1 MIKTEK
7 RSKVQ
12 PIRTESTETEIAL
25 IKRDIEVIRDNHLH
39 HLKED
44 VERVERKVDR
54 IDTRLWMI
62 AGIIIAATVGPLI
75 GKLFL

>member
-7 RSKVQ
+7 RSRVQ
-12 PIRTESTETEIAL
+12 SIRTESTETEIAL

>member
-7 RSKVQ
+7 RSRVQ
-12 PIRTESTETEIAL
+12 SIRTESTETEIAL

-75 GKLFL
+75 GNLFL

>member
-62 AGIIIAATVGPLI
+62 AGIVIAATVGPLI

>member
-62 AGIIIAATVGPLI
+62 AGIVIAATIGPLI
-75 GKLFL
+75 GNLFL

>member
-7 RSKVQ
+7 RSRVQ

-62 AGIIIAATVGPLI
+62 AGIVIAATIGPLI
-75 GKLFL
+75 GNLFL